1 MQGIEIMTQA
11 LFYLMPPVAQ
21 SGHIAIQSAISTVAN
36 TNAALGAM
44 HLFACQ
50 LAQQAYIKQ
59 QLVYIHCQDKNLALE
74 IDELLWQFE
83 PTAFVPH
90 NLKGEGP
97 ITGAPVEIG
106 FDRLGANKSRQLLIN
121 IADQAPPFA
130 VNFGQIIDF
139 VANDDQ
145 HKAVARER
153 YRQYRDLGIELTT
166 HNLATHPLNLA

>member
-1 MQGIEIMTQA
+1 MTQA
-11 LFYLMPPVAQ
+11 LFYLMPPQV
-21 SGHIAIQSAISTVAN
+21 SAPPTPL
-36 TNAALGAM
+36 ALTSPTLGIVPHALLEM
-44 HLFACQ
+44 YQFACQ
-50 LAQQAYIKQ
+50 VAQQAYLKQ
-59 QLVYIHCQDKNLALE
+59 QLVYIHCENKALACD

-97 ITGAPVEIG
+97 ATGAPVEIG

-121 IADQAPPFA
+121 LADQVPPFA
-130 VNFGQIIDF
+130 VNFGHIIDF

-153 YRQYRDLGIELTT
+153 YRQYRDLGVELTT
-166 HNLATHPLNLA
+166 QNLATHPLN